1 MKKNLVI
8 TAVSIVVLLIL
19 AAGSLFIVEQ
29 GEFKVVLKFG
39 EAVRVVESPG
49 LNVKIPF
56 IEKVTS
62 YPKRQMVYDSK
73 STPILTLDKKPIQVD
88 NYTIWRIV
96 EPKLFIKTART
107 VSNATLLIENA
118 VYSTIRR
125 KLSAIEYG
133 QIISEATARGDLN
146 QNITEDV
153 AGDLL
158 EDYGIEVVDIRIKRT
173 DLPEENK
180 ASVFNRMISDRQAI
194 VASYLSEGDEESRKI
209 TSNAD
214 RQATELLA
222 EAEANAKK
230 IIAEGEQEAA
240 KTYNTAYGK
249 DPKFY
254 NLYRTLDSY
263 LTSFQNEPVIMMPI
277 DSPYA
282 RILLGQNVE

>member
-1 MKKNLVI
+1 MSKNMIIATV
-8 TAVSIVVLLIL
+8 TVVVLLIL
-19 AAGSLFIVEQ
+19 GLSSMFIVEQ

-39 EAVRVVESPG
+39 EAVRTELEPG
-49 LNVKIPF
+49 IKFKIPF

-62 YPKRQMVYDSK
+62 YPKRKMVYDSK
-73 STPILTLDKKPIQVD
+73 STSILTLDKKPILVD
-88 NYTIWRIV
+88 NYTIWSIV
-96 EPKLFIKTART
+96 EPQLFIKTART
-107 VSNATLLIENA
+107 VQNAQLLIENS
-118 VYSTIRR
+118 VYSTVRR
-125 KLSAIEYG
+125 KLSEIEYG
-133 QIISEATARGDLN
+133 QIISESTARGNLN
-146 QNITEDV
+146 QDITTDV
-153 AGDLL
+153 AGLMKSN
-158 EDYGIEVVDIRIKRT
+158 YGILISDIRIKRT

-214 RQATELLA
+214 RQAVELLA
-222 EAEANAKK
+222 EAESNSKK

-240 KTYNTAYGK
+240 RTYNTAYGK

-263 LTSFQNEPVIMMPI
+263 VTSFNNEPVIMMPI

>member
-1 MKKNLVI
+1 MSKNIIISAVI
-8 TAVSIVVLLIL
+8 VVVLLIL

-39 EAVRVVESPG
+39 EAVRTEETPG
-49 LNVKIPF
+49 LKLKIPF

-62 YPKRQMVYDSK
+62 YPKRAMVYDSK

-88 NYTIWRIV
+88 NYTIWQIV

-107 VSNATLLIENA
+107 VENAQLLIENA
-118 VYSTIRR
+118 VYSTVRR
-125 KLSAIEYG
+125 KLSSIEYG
-133 QIISEATARGDLN
+133 QIISESTERGNLN
-146 QNITEDV
+146 QDITLDV
-153 AGDLL
+153 AGLML
-158 EDYGIEVVDIRIKRT
+158 ENYGIQVSDIRIKRT

-214 RQATELLA
+214 RQAVELLA

-230 IIAEGEQEAA
+230 IVAEGEQEAA

-263 LTSFQNEPVIMMPI
+263 VTSFQNEPVIMMPI

-282 RILLGQNVE
+282 RILLGQNIE